1 MMSHAM
7 NEENTAHEKSRE
19 IKKELRLAMNG
30 VVSALQRKQ
39 GLSYKINFGVE
50 IPRLKAIAAKFSKD
64 EELARR
70 LWEDD
75 IRECKML
82 AIMLLPQE
90 AYPAVAE
97 KWISE
102 APFTEIADHLAM
114 TILCRL
120 PNAAKRATEWLE
132 REEGMFR
139 YCGFLTL
146 SNLMRSDTRLTE
158 EEKEA
163 YLKIAENIE
172 SRDTRKAVILA
183 ARNSLIHYSESLES

>member
-1 MMSHAM
+1 MIPHAM

-50 IPRLKAIAAKFSKD
+50 IPRLKMIAAKFLKD
-64 EELARR
+64 EELAKK

-97 KWISE
+97 KWINE

-120 PNAAKRATEWLE
+120 PDAAKRATEWLA

-146 SNLMRSDTRLTE
+146 SHLMRSGTKLNE

-172 SRDTRKAVILA
+172 SRDTRKTVILA
-183 ARNSLIHYSESLES
+183 ARNSLIHYSQSLEN

>member
-82 AIMLLPQE
+82 AIMLMPQE
-90 AYPAVAE
+90 AYPTVAE

-114 TILCRL
+114 TILCKL

-146 SNLMRSDTRLTE
+146 SNLMRSGTRLTE

-163 YLKIAENIE
+163 YLGIAENIE